1 MKKLISVFLALVTV
15 FGTFATVTMASTVM
29 VSAEDEEFIEDS
41 ETLSTS
47 LENILTDEGAF
58 ADPMFDAV
66 NYAYENAEEKLS
78 TMTLLRTVGDYE
90 MYMQEYSGEVAFVN
104 TKTGEQLFTNPY
116 NLGSFGKTIS
126 NNEKWKILSQL
137 HVKYSYNGVEKDL
150 YSYKDA
156 AQLLQI
162 KPKLIKNGIRVEYT
176 IGETLTNRLVPRMIS
191 KDRFES
197 MILSKIPEG
206 SDKKR
211 LISYYTEYN
220 PFDVTKSETEVKEI
234 QAAFPITKKFA
245 IYVCEAG
252 IQPKELKELETIIK
266 TYCPLYTYEEMEQ
279 DHNDCDYVANDVAPP
294 NFKMALEY
302 TVVDGA
308 IEARLPA
315 NGIRFDEATYTLKEV
330 TVLPYMGAGCS
341 TESGYTF
348 IPDGSGALI
357 HFEDVKNKPYS
368 VAGDMYGA
376 DYAYHTIVG
385 KNTETMT
392 MPVYGV
398 VEQQKDEETGEVTSA
413 KGYLAIIT
421 EGDSMAKIKSDH
433 GGNVHKYN
441 SVFPIFKPRSTD
453 SYNLA
458 DSISVGANASWTVTS
473 SRKYSGSYRI
483 RFVMLTDENRAA
495 AAGLGEG
502 EYYECSYVGMAKA
515 YRDYLEGTGQI
526 KRLTKDE
533 TGSDMPLYIETFGT
547 MQTVDRVLSFP
558 VQVDVALT
566 TFDNVQTMYNEL
578 AEKGVKDVNFK
589 LTGYYNGGLE
599 CTYLSKLTWEKAAG
613 GTNGFK
619 NLVNYA
625 KEKDFGVYPEFD
637 FAYVKKTDWFDGVSE
652 KRDLVKSI
660 DDRYMS
666 KRVYDAAMQSFEKD
680 SALAISASAYSY
692 FYEKFDKSYSD
703 YSAESISV
711 STLGTDLN
719 SDFNTDDPYNREDA
733 KAATTEVLSK
743 LDEKY
748 NVMVTGGN
756 AYAVK
761 YADHI
766 IDIATDSSNFLSAR
780 ESVPF
785 VTMVLH
791 GYVNYSGSALNM
803 EGDVKASILKSI
815 ENGAALYFTL
825 VYGNTTAL
833 KESDEYNKY
842 YSVSY
847 EIWKDEMVEYYNEVN
862 EALGDL
868 QTSVVVDHAFPK
880 AERNF
885 GEDEEVEDA
894 SLYQTQSGS
903 VVYVEYDNGTYFIIN
918 YNNYDIATEE
928 INGEVQYVEALSY
941 VRGTLN

>member
-29 VSAEDEEFIEDS
+29 VSAEDDEFYDDEEI
-41 ETLSTS
+41 LATS
-47 LENILTDEGAF
+47 LESYVDDNGNIIDSTF
-58 ADPMFDAV
+58 DPMT
-66 NYAYENAEEKLS
+66 YTYSTEQEKLA

-90 MYMQEYSGEVAFVN
+90 MYMHEYSGEVAFVN
-104 TKTGEQLFTNPY
+104 TKTGESLFSNPY

-126 NNEKWKILSQL
+126 NSEKWKILSQI
-137 HVKYSYNGVEKDL
+137 HIKYSYNGVEKDL

-156 AQLLQI
+156 ATLLQI
-162 KPKLIKNGIRVEYT
+162 EPKLIKDGIRVEYT
-176 IGETLTNRLVPRMIS
+176 IGETLTTRLVPRIIS
-191 KDRFES
+191 MERFEE

-206 SDKKR
+206 SDKNR
-211 LISYYTEYN
+211 LLSFYKEYN
-220 PFDVTKSETEVKEI
+220 PFDVSKSETEVKAI
-234 QAAFPITKKFA
+234 QQAFPITKKFA
-245 IYVCEAG
+245 VYVCEAS
-252 IQPKELKELETIIK
+252 ITTKELKELEQIIK

-279 DHNDCDYVANDVAPP
+279 DHSDCDYVANDVAPP

-315 NGIRFDEATYTLKEV
+315 NGIRFDEATYTLKSV
-330 TVLPYMGAGCS
+330 TILPYMGAGCS
-341 TESGYTF
+341 TASGYTF

-357 HFEDVKNKPYS
+357 HFEDVKDKAYS
-368 VAGDMYGA
+368 VAGKMYGA
-376 DYAYHTIVG
+376 DYAYHTITG

-398 VEQQKDEETGEVTSA
+398 VEQVKDEDSGVVTEA
-413 KGYLAIIT
+413 KGFLAIIT
-421 EGDSMAKIKSDH
+421 EGDSMATLKSDH

-441 SVFPIFKPRSTD
+441 SVFATFEPRSSD

-483 RFVMLTDENRAA
+483 RFVMLTDDISAA
-495 AAGLGEG
+495 MAGLSED

-515 YRDYLEGTGQI
+515 YRDYLESTGQI
-526 KRLTKDE
+526 TRLTAEE
-533 TGSDMPLYIETFGT
+533 TGTDMPLYIETFGS

-566 TFDNVQTMYNEL
+566 TFDNVQTMYNDL
-578 AEKGVKDVNFK
+578 AEKGVTNVNFK

-599 CTYLSKLTWEKAAG
+599 CTYLSKLSWEKVAG

-619 NLVNYA
+619 NLVSYA

-692 FYEKFDKSYSD
+692 FYEKFDASYSS
-703 YSAESISV
+703 YSPESISV

-719 SDFNTDDPYNREDA
+719 SDFNEDDPYNREDA
-733 KAATTEVLSK
+733 KEATTELLSK

-756 AYAVK
+756 AYTVQ

-766 IDIATDSSNFLSAR
+766 IDIATDSSNFLRAG
-780 ESVPF
+780 ETVPF

-803 EGDVKASILKSI
+803 EGDLTASILRSI

-825 VYGNTTAL
+825 VYDNTTTL
-833 KESDEYNKY
+833 KESAEYNKY

-847 EIWKDEMVEYYNEVN
+847 DIWKDEMVEYYNEVN

-868 QTSVVVDHAFPK
+868 QTSVVSDHKFLA
-880 AERNF
+880 AERSF
-885 GEDEEVEDA
+885 AEDEEVEDA
-894 SLYQTQSGS
+894 SMYQTESGT

-918 YNNYDIATEE
+918 YNNYDIAAEGV
-928 INGEVQYVEALSY
+928 NGEIINVGALDY
-941 VRGTLN
+941 VRGSLN